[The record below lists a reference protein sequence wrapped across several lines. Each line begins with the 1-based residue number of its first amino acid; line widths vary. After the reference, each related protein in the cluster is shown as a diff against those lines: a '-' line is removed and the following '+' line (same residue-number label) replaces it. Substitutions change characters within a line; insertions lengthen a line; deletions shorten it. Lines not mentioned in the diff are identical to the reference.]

1 MYKED
6 LGQLRKSYDKS
17 SLDLSDVG
25 DDPIGFFKK
34 WFDEASNHSEIEEAN
49 AMSLAT
55 LGIDDFPKSRV
66 VLLKALTDK
75 GFVFYTNYQSEKG
88 LAIAHHP
95 KVGLSF
101 FWPPLERQVIIKGLI
116 QKTPSDLS
124 DEYFNSRPK
133 GSQLGAIVSDQSNVI
148 SDRTIIEAKLN
159 ALEIHYKNEEIPR
172 PDNWGGY
179 LVIPKSIEFWQ
190 GRPNRLHDR
199 IRCHLRQ
206 TGLWDFCLLYTS
218 PSPRD

>member
-1 MYKED
+1 MNKED

-17 SLDLSDVG
+17 SLDIADVG
-25 DDPIGFFKK
+25 NDPMEFFKK
-34 WFDEASNHSEIEEAN
+34 WFDEASDHSEIEEPN
-49 AMSLAT
+49 AMSLVT

-66 VLLKALTDK
+66 VLLKAFTDK
-75 GFVFYTNYQSEKG
+75 CFVFYTNYQSEKG

-116 QKTPSDLS
+116 QKTSSDLS

-159 ALEIHYKNEEIPR
+159 ALEIQYKNEEIPR

-206 TGLWDFCLLYTS
+206 TGLWDLERLA
-218 PSPRD
+218 P

>member
-1 MYKED
+1 MDKED
-6 LGQLRKSYDKS
+6 LGRLRKSYDKS

-66 VLLKALTDK
+66 VLLKAFTDK

-148 SDRTIIEAKLN
+148 SDRTILETKLN
-159 ALEIHYKNEEIPR
+159 ALEIQYKNEEIPR

-206 TGLWDFCLLYTS
+206 TGLWDLERLA
-218 PSPRD
+218 P

>member
-1 MYKED
+1 MDKED

-55 LGIDDFPKSRV
+55 LGVDDFPKSRV
-66 VLLKALTDK
+66 VLLKAFTDK

-116 QKTPSDLS
+116 KKTPSDLS

-159 ALEIHYKNEEIPR
+159 ALEIQYKNEEIPR

-206 TGLWDFCLLYTS
+206 TGLWDLERLA
-218 PSPRD
+218 P

>member
-1 MYKED
+1 MDKED

-148 SDRTIIEAKLN
+148 SDRTILEAKLN
-159 ALEIHYKNEEIPR
+159 ALEIQYKNEEIPR

-206 TGLWDFCLLYTS
+206 TGLWDLERLA
-218 PSPRD
+218 P

>member
-1 MYKED
+1 MDKED

-17 SLDLSDVG
+17 SLDIADVG
-25 DDPIGFFKK
+25 DDPMGFFKK
-34 WFDEASNHSEIEEAN
+34 WFDEASDHSEIEEAN
-49 AMSLAT
+49 AMSLTT

-66 VLLKALTDK
+66 VLLKAFTDK

-88 LAIAHHP
+88 LAVAHHP

-116 QKTPSDLS
+116 QKTSSVMS

-159 ALEIHYKNEEIPR
+159 ALEIQYENEEIPR

-199 IRCHLRQ
+199 ISCNLENGVDWKVKRLA
-206 TGLWDFCLLYTS
+206 
-218 PSPRD
+218 P

>member
-1 MYKED
+1 MDKED

-25 DDPIGFFKK
+25 NDPIGFFKK

-88 LAIAHHP
+88 LAIARHP

-116 QKTPSDLS
+116 QKTSSDQS
-124 DEYFNSRPK
+124 NEYFNSRPK

-148 SDRTIIEAKLN
+148 SDRTILEAKLN
-159 ALEIHYKNEEIPR
+159 ALEIQYKNEEIPR

-206 TGLWDFCLLYTS
+206 TGLWDLERLA
-218 PSPRD
+218 P

>member
-1 MYKED
+1 MDKED
-6 LGQLRKSYDKS
+6 LGRLRKSYDKS

-25 DDPIGFFKK
+25 NDPIGFFKK

-66 VLLKALTDK
+66 VLLKAFTDK

-148 SDRTIIEAKLN
+148 SDRTILEAKLN
-159 ALEIHYKNEEIPR
+159 ALEIQYKNEEIPR

-179 LVIPKSIEFWQ
+179 LVIPKSVEFWQ

-206 TGLWDFCLLYTS
+206 TGLWDLERLA
-218 PSPRD
+218 P

>member
-1 MYKED
+1 MDKED

-66 VLLKALTDK
+66 VLLKAFTDK

-148 SDRTIIEAKLN
+148 SDRTILEAKLN
-159 ALEIHYKNEEIPR
+159 ALEIQYKNEEIPR

-199 IRCHLRQ
+199 IRCNLRQ
-206 TGLWDFCLLYTS
+206 TGLWDLERLA
-218 PSPRD
+218 P

>member
-1 MYKED
+1 MDKED

-66 VLLKALTDK
+66 VLLKAFTDK

-116 QKTPSDLS
+116 QKTSSVMS

-159 ALEIHYKNEEIPR
+159 ALEIQYENEEIPR

-206 TGLWDFCLLYTS
+206 TGLWDLERLA
-218 PSPRD
+218 P

>member
-1 MYKED
+1 MDKED
-6 LGQLRKSYDKS
+6 LGRLRKSYDKS

-25 DDPIGFFKK
+25 NDPIGFFKK

-66 VLLKALTDK
+66 VLLKAFTDK

-88 LAIAHHP
+88 LAVAHHP

-148 SDRTIIEAKLN
+148 SDRTILEAKLN
-159 ALEIHYKNEEIPR
+159 ALEIQYKNEEIPR

-199 IRCHLRQ
+199 IRCNLRQ
-206 TGLWDFCLLYTS
+206 PGLWDLERLA
-218 PSPRD
+218 P

>member
-1 MYKED
+1 MDKED

-25 DDPIGFFKK
+25 DDPIGFFKR

-66 VLLKALTDK
+66 VLLKAFTDK

-101 FWPPLERQVIIKGLI
+101 FGLL
-116 QKTPSDLS
+116 LS
-124 DEYFNSRPK
+124 VK
-133 GSQLGAIVSDQSNVI
+133 
-148 SDRTIIEAKLN
+148 
-159 ALEIHYKNEEIPR
+159 
-172 PDNWGGY
+172 
-179 LVIPKSIEFWQ
+179 
-190 GRPNRLHDR
+190 
-199 IRCHLRQ
+199 
-206 TGLWDFCLLYTS
+206 
-218 PSPRD
+218 

>member
-1 MYKED
+1 MDKED

-88 LAIAHHP
+88 LAIARHP

-159 ALEIHYKNEEIPR
+159 ALEIQYNNEEIPR

-199 IRCHLRQ
+199 IRCHLSQ
-206 TGLWDFCLLYTS
+206 TGLWDLERLA
-218 PSPRD
+218 P

>member
-1 MYKED
+1 MDKED

-17 SLDLSDVG
+17 SLDIADVG
-25 DDPIGFFKK
+25 DDPMRFFKK
-34 WFDEASNHSEIEEAN
+34 WFDEASDHSEIEEAN
-49 AMSLAT
+49 AMSLTT

-66 VLLKALTDK
+66 VLLKAFTDK

-116 QKTPSDLS
+116 QKTSSVKS

-159 ALEIHYKNEEIPR
+159 ALEIQYENEEIPR

-206 TGLWDFCLLYTS
+206 TGLWDLERLA
-218 PSPRD
+218 P

>member
-1 MYKED
+1 MNKED

-17 SLDLSDVG
+17 SLDLSDVR

-148 SDRTIIEAKLN
+148 SDRTILEAKLN
-159 ALEIHYKNEEIPR
+159 ALEIQYKNEEIPR

-199 IRCHLRQ
+199 IRCNLRQ
-206 TGLWDFCLLYTS
+206 TGFWDLERLA
-218 PSPRD
+218 P

>member
-1 MYKED
+1 MDKED

-25 DDPIGFFKK
+25 DDPIVFFKK
-34 WFDEASNHSEIEEAN
+34 WFDEASNHSKIEEAN

-66 VLLKALTDK
+66 VLLKAFTDK

-159 ALEIHYKNEEIPR
+159 ALEIQYKNEEIPR

-206 TGLWDFCLLYTS
+206 TGLWDLERLA
-218 PSPRD
+218 P

>member
-1 MYKED
+1 MDKED

-17 SLDLSDVG
+17 SLDIADVG
-25 DDPIGFFKK
+25 DDPMGFFKK
-34 WFDEASNHSEIEEAN
+34 WFDEASDHSEIEEAN
-49 AMSLAT
+49 AMSLTT

-66 VLLKALTDK
+66 VLLKAFTDK

-101 FWPPLERQVIIKGLI
+101 FWPPLERQIIIKGLI
-116 QKTPSDLS
+116 QKTSSDQS
-124 DEYFNSRPK
+124 NEYFNSRPK

-159 ALEIHYKNEEIPR
+159 ALEIQYKNEEIPR

-206 TGLWDFCLLYTS
+206 TGLWDLERLA
-218 PSPRD
+218 P

>member
-1 MYKED
+1 MDKED

-66 VLLKALTDK
+66 VLLKAFTDK

-148 SDRTIIEAKLN
+148 SDRTILEAKLN
-159 ALEIHYKNEEIPR
+159 ALEIQYKNEEILR

-206 TGLWDFCLLYTS
+206 TGLWDLERLA
-218 PSPRD
+218 P

>member
-1 MYKED
+1 MDKED

-88 LAIAHHP
+88 LAIARHP

-159 ALEIHYKNEEIPR
+159 ALEIQYKNEEIPR

-199 IRCHLRQ
+199 IRCHLSQ
-206 TGLWDFCLLYTS
+206 TGLWDLERLA
-218 PSPRD
+218 P

>member
-1 MYKED
+1 MDKED

-66 VLLKALTDK
+66 VLLKAFTDK

-159 ALEIHYKNEEIPR
+159 ALEIQYKNEEIPR

-206 TGLWDFCLLYTS
+206 TGLWDLERLA
-218 PSPRD
+218 P

>member
-1 MYKED
+1 MDKED

-66 VLLKALTDK
+66 VLLKAFTDE

-148 SDRTIIEAKLN
+148 SDRTILEAKLN
-159 ALEIHYKNEEIPR
+159 ALEIQYKNEEIPR

-206 TGLWDFCLLYTS
+206 TGLWDLERLA
-218 PSPRD
+218 P